1 MAITKINTPEL
12 LDINTTGAKQLPSGP
27 TTGTGGR
34 PTTGLTAGDFRY
46 NTTDNRVEYYDGAA
60 WFQIDT
66 EAIPSLVPV
75 GSENF
80 NTNTYFGT
88 GATQAIDAKFNEAAA
103 FSGQD
108 NGSFINLGSSNIF
121 SPVTQGAITFSC
133 WIKTSNGNSGYIA
146 SKVNDKSGGAYEW
159 AIEQLSNGTLTLI
172 AYNNSVP
179 ALAVTSSINNTAT
192 IDDGNWH
199 NVVAVIVNNTASI
212 NGSTTLYIDGVSA
225 TSTNWTGTAA
235 ESSTAVVF
243 LGAVGRD
250 NVNPPVQPLAAQ
262 HYGGLMDQVR
272 FYNSA
277 LDQADVTALQLET
290 TTTASSLSF
299 PSGKTAIATY
309 QLDGNSNDITGNN
322 NGSTPTNTDPIG
334 YTGLKFEPDFTWI
347 KAREASSSH
356 VLFDSIRGVSNVL
369 STESISDQS
378 SLAPYGLTAF
388 NNDGFTVK
396 DIASGGNGVNGSAG
410 GTYSGTKA
418 SYVAWNWYAPTS
430 QTNNSGTNGASV
442 TSTIKKNVD
451 AGFSIVKWT
460 ATNNTNTI
468 AHGIDTP
475 QLIIIKAIDVTSNWQ
490 VYAEPAG
497 NNKKLILDDSLA
509 AANTTIFDSTSPT
522 PSVFTFNDAGI
533 TGDIIAYCFQ
543 SISGYQKIGTYEGTG
558 NLGISVYTTDDG
570 TSTGTNGF
578 KPSFLLLKA
587 IDDVG
592 AWFLFDNKRNPT
604 NPVNKI
610 LEAQYNGPEITTGT
624 IEIDFETNGF
634 TVNSSNSQLNIA
646 GDFYIFLAIA

>member
-1 MAITKINTPEL
+1 MAITKIGTPEL
-12 LDINTTGAKQLPSGP
+12 FDFSATNTALQLPTGP
-27 TTGTGGR
+27 TSGTGGR
-34 PTTGLTAGDFRY
+34 PSNPSTGEWRF
-46 NTTDNRVEYYDGAA
+46 NTTLKYVEYYDGAA
-60 WFQIDT
+60 WFQIDD
-66 EAIPSLVPV
+66 EAIPSPVPV
-75 GSENF
+75 GENF
-80 NTNTYFGT
+80 NVNTYFGN
-88 GATQAIDAKFNEAAA
+88 GATQTIDAKFNEAAA

-225 TSTNWTGTAA
+225 TSTSWTGTAA

-277 LDQADVTALQLET
+277 LNQADVTALQLET

-309 QLDGNSNDITGNN
+309 KLDGNSNDIAGNN

-334 YTGLKFEPDFTWI
+334 YTGLKFTPDFVWI
-347 KAREASSSH
+347 KQRSSPVRNH
-356 VLFDSIRGVSNVL
+356 VLFDTVRGPATNLNIVYSDLTNAQDTNVGNTFL
-369 STESISDQS
+369 SSISTNALNLGS
-378 SLAPYGLTAF
+378 SVY
-388 NNDGFTVK
+388 
-396 DIASGGNGVNGSAG
+396 VNGSG
-410 GTYSGTKA
+410 ED
-418 SYVAWNWYAPTS
+418 YVAWNWKAGGAAVAGGAFEF
-430 QTNNSGTNGASV
+430 TNVTKSVNSNG
-442 TSTIKKNVD
+442 
-451 AGFSIVKWT
+451 GFSIVKFTRPAGAWPVGT
-460 ATNNTNTI
+460 TYQ
-468 AHGIDTP
+468 HGLSSAPKLSIVKDITDSDNWYVYSE
-475 QLIIIKAIDVTSNWQ
+475 QTGTSNYL
-490 VYAEPAG
+490 V
-497 NNKKLILDDSLA
+497 L
-509 AANTTIFDSTSPT
+509 
-522 PSVFTFNDAGI
+522 NDAGAKI
-533 TGDIIAYCFQ
+533 NFALFPTVDGT
-543 SISGYQKIGTYEGTG
+543 SIGYRPASFIGNAKDHISYNFCDVPGVQKIGSYLGNGISKRIYTDSNGDGTGTGGFQVKYVLIKSATSAQSWMIYDSTRGGNKYIEANSDAAEGTAG
-558 NLGISVYTTDDG
+558 SNLVTFNSD
-570 TSTGTNGF
+570 
-578 KPSFLLLKA
+578 
-587 IDDVG
+587 
-592 AWFLFDNKRNPT
+592 
-604 NPVNKI
+604 
-610 LEAQYNGPEITTGT
+610 
-624 IEIDFETNGF
+624 GF
-634 TVNSSNSQLNIA
+634 TVANSNSENQSGETFI
-646 GDFYIFLAIA
+646 YLAIA